1 MTREEAIHRIKDHM
15 VHHGM
20 GRYPHVHLAE
30 AMEMA
35 ITALRQMDYLIKSH
49 QVIEIKSVPEKM
61 MAQIKE
67 ALKDAKICI
76 LERTHADRIRS
87 MSDEQMA
94 EFLFHCM
101 HTNSKAL
108 NKGQVT
114 EWLKQLYISED
125 IQKQKYISEDIPA
138 DQFGGANEMEEGV

>member
-20 GRYPHVHLAE
+20 GRYPHIHLAE

-35 ITALRQMDYLIKSH
+35 IAALRQMDDLIKSN
-49 QVIEIKSVPEKM
+49 QVIEIKSVPEEM
-61 MAQIKE
+61 RAQIKE

-76 LERTHADRIRS
+76 LERTHGDRIRS
-87 MSDEQMA
+87 MSDEQMS

-114 EWLKQLYISED
+114 EWLKQPYISED
-125 IQKQKYISEDIPA
+125 IKSSEYIEKDIEEDA
-138 DQFGGANEMEEGV
+138 